1 MKVWI
6 YVEKPR
12 GTVETVIVLVLQWP
26 LHLLVIDEVVEEGS
40 ENDNN
45 SLGALSFDSVFFPIL
60 K

>member
-6 YVEKPR
+6 DVEKPR
-12 GTVETVIVLVLQWP
+12 GTVEMVIVLVLQWP

-45 SLGALSFDSVFFPIL
+45 SLGALSFDSAFFPIL

>member
-6 YVEKPR
+6 DVEKPR
-12 GTVETVIVLVLQWP
+12 GTVEMVIVLVLQWP